1 MNLYQNEHKELYNPD
16 DFESQRFM
24 KLSYG
29 RKLRKLKP
37 KPDGRTCKFCGN
49 ALQEGARANR
59 LYCTDQCRQRM
70 RKLRG
75 K

>member
-16 DFESQRFM
+16 DFDPPRTM
-24 KLSYG
+24 RLHYG

-37 KPDGRTCKFCGN
+37 KPDGRTCGYCGSKMPD
-49 ALQEGARANR
+49 GARGNR
-59 LYCTDQCRQRM
+59 LYCTAKCRYKA